1 MKSNTLIFLF
11 IATIFINN
19 NVAAQKAVTPQNF
32 NPIACASSSG
42 IDTKKAESID
52 SLLQS
57 FVDNNKLNCVA
68 AFVAQRGNVVYKK
81 AFGLKDI
88 ENQVPA
94 TIDDYYVMFSQTKAI
109 TTVAFMTLVDK
120 GLVSIDDPVSK
131 FFPEISNLVVTKV
144 NGDGT
149 YETRPVKTQMT
160 FAHLM
165 SHSSGLNAGL
175 VGEIR
180 RAEAKS
186 DGAPAGFGGPVPD
199 KKPNGQRTFGGNF
212 DSKYLKEEM
221 LALAKYPLG
230 FDPGTEWNYHI
241 STNMLGYMVERISGK
256 SLREYVK
263 ETILIP
269 LGMENTDWY
278 YQPEALARFVKPYI
292 AVEGKL
298 NPGQPCT
305 PKQRLVQNKLI
316 AKVLSGSMVL
326 LKIMLNFA
334 RCCSIKENLT
344 AIVS

>member
-165 SHSSGLNAGL
+165 SHSSGLRSL
-175 VGEIR
+175 V
-180 RAEAKS
+180 A
-186 DGAPAGFGGPVPD
+186 
-199 KKPNGQRTFGGNF
+199 
-212 DSKYLKEEM
+212 
-221 LALAKYPLG
+221 
-230 FDPGTEWNYHI
+230 
-241 STNMLGYMVERISGK
+241 
-256 SLREYVK
+256 
-263 ETILIP
+263 
-269 LGMENTDWY
+269 
-278 YQPEALARFVKPYI
+278 
-292 AVEGKL
+292 
-298 NPGQPCT
+298 
-305 PKQRLVQNKLI
+305 
-316 AKVLSGSMVL
+316 
-326 LKIMLNFA
+326 
-334 RCCSIKENLT
+334 
-344 AIVS
+344 